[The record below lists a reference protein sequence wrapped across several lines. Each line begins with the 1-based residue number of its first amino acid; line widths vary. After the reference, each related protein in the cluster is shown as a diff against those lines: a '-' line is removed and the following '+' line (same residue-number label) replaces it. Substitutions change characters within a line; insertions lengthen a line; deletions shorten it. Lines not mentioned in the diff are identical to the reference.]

1 MLAPGSLDE
10 STCYC
15 FKATA
20 SLTVTTDKQSQMLY
34 QNGIEEVA
42 IHEGEVI
49 PSNYRLIF
57 YRLLLAS
64 TSAPPGL
71 LQAWLCLSAV
81 KRASV
86 ADLLDSVD
94 RWVYKKEDFPQAMSF
109 SFSIQHHL
117 LLFRQTVFS
126 HFSHCVFRFLLTL
139 PTNRS
144 LHQPNQ

>member
-20 SLTVTTDKQSQMLY
+20 SLTVPTDKQSQMLY
-34 QNGIEEVA
+34 QNGIEEVT

-49 PSNYRLIF
+49 PNNYRLML

-71 LQAWLCLSAV
+71 LQAWLCLPAI

-86 ADLLDSVD
+86 ADLPDSAD
-94 RWVYKKEDFPQAMSF
+94 RWVYKMENFPTSHVLFCLHPASSSSFPPNYLFSLLSLRLSF
-109 SFSIQHHL
+109 S
-117 LLFRQTVFS
+117 
-126 HFSHCVFRFLLTL
+126 LTL

-144 LHQPNQ
+144 LNQPNQ